1 MSRPALTPVHRPD
14 RRSPR
19 RGVVS
24 PWMALAVLALLA
36 LAAPL
41 ALVACG
47 TEETPPISDGTST
60 ATPPANETPA
70 ATGTPAPSP
79 SPSEAAAG
87 ETTVLVYFLRGEEL
101 GTAERTVPQTVAVAR
116 AAMEALVGGPNSD
129 EKAAGLGTAVPKGV
143 RLLGISADGAV
154 ATVDLS
160 REFAAGGGSL
170 SMTARVAQV
179 VYTMT
184 QFKTIRAVAFLLDG
198 ERVATI
204 GGEGVIVEDPQRRA
218 DWQSFEPTI
227 FVERPGVGATLSSPF
242 VVQGRATV
250 FEATVSIDL
259 LDAGEQTLVETFT
272 TATMGAPGRGAFTK
286 KIVYSTGS
294 DSGWLVVYEASA
306 KDGSHLNEVRIPVSL
321 L

>member
-1 MSRPALTPVHRPD
+1 M
-14 RRSPR
+14 
-19 RGVVS
+19 
-24 PWMALAVLALLA
+24 
-36 LAAPL
+36 
-41 ALVACG
+41 
-47 TEETPPISDGTST
+47 
-60 ATPPANETPA
+60 
-70 ATGTPAPSP
+70 
-79 SPSEAAAG
+79 
-87 ETTVLVYFLRGEEL
+87 LVYFLRGEEL
-101 GTAERTVPQTVAVAR
+101 GTAERTLPKTVAVAR
-116 AAMEALVGGPNSD
+116 AAMEALVAGPNGD
-129 EKAAGLGTAVPKGV
+129 EKAAGLGTAVPKGT

-160 REFAAGGGSL
+160 REFASGGGSL

-184 QFKTIRAVAFLLDG
+184 QFKTIRAVEFMLDG

-204 GGEGVIVEDPQRRA
+204 GGEGVIVETPQRRA

-250 FEATVSIDL
+250 FEATVNIDL

-272 TATMGAPGRGAFTK
+272 TATEGAPGRGTFRK

>member
-1 MSRPALTPVHRPD
+1 MSRPALTPAHRPD

-19 RGVVS
+19 RGAVS

-41 ALVACG
+41 LLAACG
-47 TEETPPISDGTST
+47 TEETPPVSDGTPT
-60 ATPPANETPA
+60 ATPPATETPA
-70 ATGTPAPSP
+70 ASP
-79 SPSEAAAG
+79 SPSETAAG

-101 GTAERTVPQTVAVAR
+101 GTAERTLPKTVAVAR
-116 AAMEALVGGPNSD
+116 AAMEALVGGPNGD
-129 EKAAGLGTAVPKGV
+129 EKAAGLGTAVPKGT
-143 RLLGISADGAV
+143 RLLGISVDGAV

-160 REFAAGGGSL
+160 GEFASGGGSL

-184 QFKTIRAVAFLLDG
+184 QFKTIRAVEFMLDG

-250 FEATVSIDL
+250 FEATVNIDL

-272 TATMGAPGRGAFTK
+272 TATMGAPGRGAFRK
-286 KIVYSTGS
+286 KIAYSTGS
-294 DSGWLVVYEASA
+294 DTGWLVVYEASA